1 MTEQTAAY
9 TLECRAAELDAKA
22 ERNRDEGARQAA
34 EYVKKLNG
42 KARPDFAADMQTLLT
57 PVLKDRV
64 ELRKRL
70 LDTRDRLNTAER
82 NLREV
87 REYIEQARCVVD
99 RLPDSPERH
108 ELTAILEQRFA
119 VVGECSECE
128 YPLFSREETVCRFC
142 SRMTMVEHDRRE
154 EAKGEL

>member
-64 ELRKRL
+64 ELR
-70 LDTRDRLNTAER
+70 
-82 NLREV
+82 
-87 REYIEQARCVVD
+87 ARCV
-99 RLPDSPERH
+99 RLET
-108 ELTAILEQRFA
+108 ELVVAQAQTAHREGEIRAMVQVMRKMAGEFA
-119 VVGECSECE
+119 
-128 YPLFSREETVCRFC
+128 
-142 SRMTMVEHDRRE
+142 RRVT
-154 EAKGEL
+154 